1 MFPFYISPVTFY
13 LGYCS
18 LVSFHF
24 PPASPVYS
32 AHATQPTNRTV
43 YRSGP
48 GDGRAD
54 RQRPGHGTPGSLCQ
68 YHPRHH
74 LDLPVEGALEQ
85 DQEALLLIKTGY
97 GSWQLLQER
106 IRELHPYELPE
117 IIAVPIDS
125 GQTDYIKWITSC
137 LK

>member
-1 MFPFYISPVTFY
+1 MPHSLQIVLCTVPDQETGEQIASALVTEH
-13 LGYCS
+13 LAACVNIIPGITS
-18 LVSFHF
+18 I
-24 PPASPVYS
+24 
-32 AHATQPTNRTV
+32 
-43 YRSGP
+43 YRWK
-48 GDGRAD
+48 
-54 RQRPGHGTPGSLCQ
+54 
-68 YHPRHH
+68 
-74 LDLPVEGALEQ
+74 GALEQ